1 MLVHHR
7 RVYKDAKCTWGQRL
21 WIKGWTSDAI
31 SRISE
36 SDNANLAMESIF
48 RAEVSK
54 FKDLPSS
61 ICCAVTA
68 FEQWKGFY
76 RSHMCTRCNLEYA
89 MHQMHHC
96 ENNSCASRRRT
107 FDNLKLIVQIYFI
120 EKYGVKL
127 QLP

>member
-1 MLVHHR
+1 MSRRTAMVLVHHR
-7 RVYKDAKCTWGQRL
+7 RVYKDAKCTWGKRL

-54 FKDLPSS
+54 FTALPSS

-68 FEQWKGFY
+68 FEQWKGFFSFTY
-76 RSHMCTRCNLEYA
+76 VHSLQCGI
-89 MHQMHHC
+89 
-96 ENNSCASRRRT
+96 SDAS
-107 FDNLKLIVQIYFI
+107 NASL
-120 EKYGVKL
+120 
-127 QLP
+127 